1 MISEVGVTRAI
12 KYCAARADK
21 KRMWLLTV
29 LDRGTKSLRPRKDK
43 RFIAETLT
51 SPMGRV
57 KDVSS
62 SGVCIVGANR
72 TRDLV
77 RGKVTP
83 IYLDTPHGRLSFI
96 ARVVW
101 VRKTRE
107 GHEAGLSLLDVKPHV
122 ARLLRQLG
130 ELGFVP
136 SNGDTQEPVA
146 PSIPPE
152 LCNALAIAPDATD
165 DEIMRAYRQTAMAY
179 HPDRNHA
186 GDAAERFQRAAEAYR
201 KLKSMRPNL
210 MRLSLPQRDN

>member
-1 MISEVGVTRAI
+1 
-12 KYCAARADK
+12 
-21 KRMWLLTV
+21 MWLLTV
-29 LDRGTKSLRPRKDK
+29 LGRGTKSLRPRKDK

-72 TRDLV
+72 TRDLI

-152 LCNALAIAPDATD
+152 LCNALGIAPDATD

-179 HPDRNHA
+179 RRVDQPGFRSTGSAHSSSTNPSAPAHA
-186 GDAAERFQRAAEAYR
+186 RSAPAGSRSASSSPARR
-201 KLKSMRPNL
+201 S
-210 MRLSLPQRDN
+210 